1 MHLEKGRGVVYEAFC
16 HEKSQL
22 RATLILLKSLASL
35 PLKIVCPVLKA
46 LMRRLKA
53 VESEL
58 ATRDANTELKQ
69 YKEKEKER
77 DRLNDVKIA
86 GAAC

>member
-1 MHLEKGRGVVYEAFC
+1 
-16 HEKSQL
+16 
-22 RATLILLKSLASL
+22 
-35 PLKIVCPVLKA
+35 
-46 LMRRLKA
+46 MRRLKA